1 MNSHSYNPGIQ
12 HFLLQFV
19 IPPYCHGTQ
28 GPSALYKTDNN
39 GRSMADILK
48 KRKRSVGL
56 GGRRPF
62 GIIAKMRSYFFAG
75 LLAVTPIGI
84 TIWLCWVLLNF
95 VDSRVTPLVPQA
107 YNPNTYLNA
116 YLPFGIPGVGLI
128 ALIIVLIIV
137 GALTR
142 IFLGRYLVRTSER
155 VLNRMPVVRSIYSA
169 TKQIAET
176 VLKRQSEAF
185 RQVVLFEYPRR
196 GSWAIG
202 FVTGSTQGE
211 VQNLTN
217 DDVVNVFLPTTPNPT
232 SGYLL
237 FLPRRELVPLS
248 MTVEEGIKMIIS
260 GGIVTPPDR
269 RSPEQQ
275 KIKLIASADGD
286 TQTIG
291 AVPPTTPLDVDP
303 S

>member
-1 MNSHSYNPGIQ
+1 
-12 HFLLQFV
+12 
-19 IPPYCHGTQ
+19 
-28 GPSALYKTDNN
+28 
-39 GRSMADILK
+39 MANK
-48 KRKRSVGL
+48 KIRTNKSVGL
-56 GGRRPF
+56 GGRHRF
-62 GIIAKMRSYFFAG
+62 GIIARLRGYFFAG
-75 LLAVTPIGI
+75 LLAVAPIGI
-84 TIWLCWVLLNF
+84 TLWLCWILLKF
-95 VDSRVTPLVPQA
+95 VDARVTPLIPHA
-107 YNPNTYLNA
+107 YNPNTYIDP
-116 YLPFGIPGVGLI
+116 YFPHEIPGVGLI
-128 ALIIVLIIV
+128 VMIVGLIII

-142 IFLGRYLVRTSER
+142 IFLGRYLVKISENI
-155 VLNRMPVVRSIYSA
+155 LNRMPVVRSIYSA

-202 FVTGSTQGE
+202 FLTGSTKGE
-211 VQNLTN
+211 VQNLTD

-237 FLPRRELVPLS
+237 FIPRRELVPLS
-248 MTVEEGIKMIIS
+248 MSVEEGIKMIIS

-275 KIKLIASADGD
+275 QIKRIASADGD
-286 TQTIG
+286 KPTIG
-291 AVPPTTPLDVDP
+291 PGSDISEQPLSVNMNAAETPETKD

>member
-1 MNSHSYNPGIQ
+1 MANR
-12 HFLLQFV
+12 
-19 IPPYCHGTQ
+19 
-28 GPSALYKTDNN
+28 KTRTN
-39 GRSMADILK
+39 K
-48 KRKRSVGL
+48 SVGL
-56 GGRRPF
+56 GGRRRF
-62 GIIAKMRSYFFAG
+62 GLIARLRGYFFAG
-75 LLAVTPIGI
+75 LLAVAPIGI
-84 TIWLCWVLLNF
+84 TLWLCWILLKF
-95 VDSRVTPLVPQA
+95 VDARITPLIPQA
-107 YNPNTYLNA
+107 YNPNTYINP
-116 YLPFGIPGVGLI
+116 YFPHEITGVGLI
-128 ALIIVLIIV
+128 VMILGLIVI

-142 IFLGRYLVRTSER
+142 IFLGRYLVKISENI
-155 VLNRMPVVRSIYSA
+155 LNRMPVVRSIYSA

-202 FVTGSTQGE
+202 FLTGSTKGE
-211 VQNLTN
+211 VQNLTD

-237 FLPRRELVPLS
+237 FIPRRELVSLS

-275 KIKLIASADGD
+275 QIKRVAPADGD
-286 TQTIG
+286 KPTIG
-291 AVPPTTPLDVDP
+291 PNADIDQQPLPANTDVSEASGTKD

>member
-1 MNSHSYNPGIQ
+1 MANR
-12 HFLLQFV
+12 
-19 IPPYCHGTQ
+19 
-28 GPSALYKTDNN
+28 KTRAN
-39 GRSMADILK
+39 K
-48 KRKRSVGL
+48 SVGL
-56 GGRRPF
+56 GGRRRF
-62 GIIAKMRSYFFAG
+62 GLIARLRGYFFAG
-75 LLAVTPIGI
+75 LLAVAPIGI
-84 TIWLCWVLLNF
+84 TLWLCWILLKF
-95 VDSRVTPLVPQA
+95 VDARITPLIPQA
-107 YNPNTYLNA
+107 YNPNTYINP
-116 YLPFGIPGVGLI
+116 YFPHEIPGVGLI
-128 ALIIVLIIV
+128 VMILGLIVI

-142 IFLGRYLVRTSER
+142 IFLGRYLVKISENI
-155 VLNRMPVVRSIYSA
+155 LNRMPVVRSIYSA

-202 FVTGSTQGE
+202 FLTGSTKGE
-211 VQNLTN
+211 VQNLTD

-237 FLPRRELVPLS
+237 FIPRRELVPLS

-275 KIKLIASADGD
+275 QIKRVARADGD
-286 TQTIG
+286 TPTIG
-291 AVPPTTPLDVDP
+291 PNAVIDQQPLPANTDVSEASGTKD